1 MSAIETLG
9 RAGSFVKSSSE
20 PPSGVPALAEP
31 GIDAVIVRT
40 PEAPGSSDRLVGN
53 TENATPVVA
62 PFTARSPVPV
72 LVTVSIWVADWL
84 QPTAPRSSALAESI
98 AAGTPASGMAAASS
112 TVASS
117 GVVASEASAST
128 CDGLPVASWPP
139 SCTVLAK
146 VADESSPEPVQAARA
161 TTVAR
166 IATRSRRAQAGRAL
180 SPLPRT

>member
-1 MSAIETLG
+1 M
-9 RAGSFVKSSSE
+9 
-20 PPSGVPALAEP
+20 PALAEP
-31 GIDAVIVRT
+31 GIDAVTVST

-62 PFTARSPVPV
+62 PFTASSPVPP

-98 AAGTPASGMAAASS
+98 AAGTARVLHGRGLGR
-112 TVASS
+112 VASS
-117 GVVASEASAST
+117 GAAASAAPAST
-128 CDGLPVASWPP
+128 CDGPPVASWPPP

-146 VADESSPEPVQAARA
+146 VADESSPEPVQAERA
-161 TTVAR
+161 TAIAR